1 MVNEG
6 AGESDRMARRS
17 SSRSA
22 ALSTIRVSIC
32 FRVFAT
38 GSHLQKPAF
47 VRVDELGILKALFA
61 EFGLKDLEFHV
72 CSLDISFS
80 EGFL

>member
-1 MVNEG
+1 
-6 AGESDRMARRS
+6 MARRS

-32 FRVFAT
+32 FRVSRFIT

-47 VRVDELGILKALFA
+47 ARVDELEILKVLFV
-61 EFGLKDLEFHV
+61 EFGLRDLGFHV

-80 EGFL
+80 EVFL